1 MQDRAHIFQPFD
13 ALTGYKE
20 LIEKQ
25 EVIEVEKRYLSEED
39 YELLNKTI
47 LEIKIGMNVSVVYYD
62 DGKYLKKEGRVS
74 KLNLDTKI
82 IQIVKTKI
90 NFKNLF
96 EIQIEK

>member
-1 MQDRAHIFQPFD
+1 
-13 ALTGYKE
+13 
-20 LIEKQ
+20 
-25 EVIEVEKRYLSEED
+25 
-39 YELLNKTI
+39 
-47 LEIKIGMNVSVVYYD
+47 MNVSVVYYD